1 LEISLLTKHRPI
13 STFLIVTLSFILP
26 LAFAYSNYNTLIE
39 ADFFTQGA
47 KFEAGDLD
55 DLWVDKQA
63 NLDFM
68 PSESLIIASPEI
80 SLHEFPITSSHP
92 VVSITSFFSVLR
104 C

>member
-1 LEISLLTKHRPI
+1 MLRKHRAI
-13 STFLIVTLSFILP
+13 STFLIVSLSFILL
-26 LAFAYSNYNTLIE
+26 LASAYSNYNTLIE

-55 DLWVDKQA
+55 DLWADKQI

-68 PSESLIIASPEI
+68 PSESLITGSPEI
-80 SLHEFPITSSHP
+80 NLHGPLIRASFQ
-92 VVSITSFFSVLR
+92 VVSINSLFSVLR